1 MARTQRHGSSTES
14 QGVQQGESMKN
25 TNLTLRRAAL
35 VAFASAALLV
45 PSAFAKKDATESAT
59 VIAHLPIEG
68 STINNMFLQDDGN
81 KHYLYLQQG
90 QREGFTVVDVS
101 KPQKPN
107 VVRHEAWKGTTEPG
121 GKLQMVGGGIALAET
136 PESAENAS
144 TRHVVVPAANA
155 PKKPTQSVRI
165 LDLSDPKNPRT
176 LQTFQG
182 VTSILADDTRKLI
195 YITNGEGLWVL
206 RHKRTEEV
214 PVCDS
219 ESVFSPIAN
228 CNAY

>member
-1 MARTQRHGSSTES
+1 
-14 QGVQQGESMKN
+14 MKN
-25 TNLTLRRAAL
+25 NLKLTLHGWLTLMAL
-35 VAFASAALLV
+35 VVMVGLAAPNAL
-45 PSAFAKKDATESAT
+45 AKTKDATESAT

-68 STINNMFLQDDGN
+68 SAVNSMFLQDDGN

-90 QREGFTVVDVS
+90 QKEGFTVVDVS
-101 KPQKPN
+101 KPQKPS
-107 VVRHEAWKGTTEPG
+107 VIRHEAWKGTTEPG

-136 PESAENAS
+136 PDSADNAG
-144 TRHVVVPAANA
+144 TRHVVTPTPTS
-155 PKKPTQSVRI
+155 PKKSTESVRI

-206 RHKRTEEV
+206 RHKRTEQV

>member
-1 MARTQRHGSSTES
+1 
-14 QGVQQGESMKN
+14 MKN

-144 TRHVVVPAANA
+144 TRYVVVPAANA

>member
-1 MARTQRHGSSTES
+1 
-14 QGVQQGESMKN
+14 
-25 TNLTLRRAAL
+25 
-35 VAFASAALLV
+35 
-45 PSAFAKKDATESAT
+45 
-59 VIAHLPIEG
+59 
-68 STINNMFLQDDGN
+68 
-81 KHYLYLQQG
+81 
-90 QREGFTVVDVS
+90 
-101 KPQKPN
+101 
-107 VVRHEAWKGTTEPG
+107 
-121 GKLQMVGGGIALAET
+121 MVGGGIALAET
-136 PESAENAS
+136 PESAQNAS
-144 TRHVVVPAANA
+144 TRHVVTPAPNS
-155 PKKPTQSVRI
+155 PKRPTESVRI

-206 RHKRTEEV
+206 RHKHTEPE